1 MFARDYGPES
11 DARKLFYSAV
21 LGKSNAAMR
30 AIWSQN
36 IFTGKGMPPKVTAE
50 DGEMKRIVAANRNA
64 IGYIR
69 ASQIDKTVR
78 VVGR

>member
-1 MFARDYGPES
+1 
-11 DARKLFYSAV
+11 
-21 LGKSNAAMR
+21 
-30 AIWSQN
+30 
-36 IFTGKGMPPKVTAE
+36 MPPKVTAE